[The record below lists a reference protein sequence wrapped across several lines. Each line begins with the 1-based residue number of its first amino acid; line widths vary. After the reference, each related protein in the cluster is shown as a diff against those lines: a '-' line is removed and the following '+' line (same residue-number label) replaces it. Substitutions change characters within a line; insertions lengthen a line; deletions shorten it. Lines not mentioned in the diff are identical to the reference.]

1 MTIHGQSEKFK
12 TMEEY
17 DDFDYSTR
25 ILKGEEKER
34 EIERLHKV
42 FKPKLLIAHMKTA
55 ENYGSVSYAK
65 RLNVGSLAV
74 ATDGSMLCGYNG
86 MVSGFPN
93 QCEYHDR
100 DETRKEGLHAESNT
114 ITKAAHS
121 PVTLKNSTL
130 FVTHINCIEC
140 SKISVQSGV
149 RRVVFK
155 HTYRLDEGLKLLV
168 AKGVQVVHMNED
180 YSINKIYNK
189 FTPEIDTEMFYLM
202 NYLND
207 FNQ

>member
-1 MTIHGQSEKFK
+1 MIHGENTKFE
-12 TMEEY
+12 TMEDY
-17 DDFDYSTR
+17 DNFHYEDR
-25 ILKGEEKER
+25 LLNREQKNKE
-34 EIERLHKV
+34 IQRLNKV
-42 FKPKLLIAHMKTA
+42 FKPELLKAHFKTA
-55 ENYGSVSYAK
+55 ENYSNVSYAK
-65 RLNVGSLAV
+65 RLQVGSLVV
-74 ATDGSMLCGYNG
+74 ATNGSMLCGYNG

-114 ITKAAHS
+114 ISKAAHS
-121 PVTLKNSTL
+121 PVTLKNATL

-140 SKISVQSGV
+140 AKLTVQSGV

-168 AKGVQVVHMNED
+168 AKGVQVIHMNED